1 VTALFT
7 SRACSAI
14 VSVKPELS
22 ADGMMGQALPA
33 RDDRFGVESCTT
45 IDSGLDQEG
54 LAVDA

>member
-1 VTALFT
+1 LFT

-22 ADGMMGQALPA
+22 ADGMMGEALPA
-33 RDDRFGVESCTT
+33 RDGRFGVESCTT